1 MIPVVWVMDF
11 KREDNHNN
19 TPLLVLHK
27 FLKTIEEV
35 NEVEKLKQNNKGK
48 SDDRGRYRSRTT
60 VNSNDKF
67 CKKLITTINKNI
79 S

>member
-1 MIPVVWVMDF
+1 MWGMDF

-27 FLKTIEEV
+27 CLKTIEEV
-35 NEVEKLKQNNKGK
+35 NEVEKKLKQNNKDK
-48 SDDRGRYRSRTT
+48 SDDRGRYRSRRT